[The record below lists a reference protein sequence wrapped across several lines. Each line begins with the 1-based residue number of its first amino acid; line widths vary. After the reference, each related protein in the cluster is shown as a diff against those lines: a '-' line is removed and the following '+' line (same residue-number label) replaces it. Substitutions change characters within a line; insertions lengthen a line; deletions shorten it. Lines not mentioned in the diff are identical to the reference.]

1 MLTNAPRTFNYRTIH
16 DILPLST
23 KFYTAYLDPR
33 TTCRFCKTSAEKPA
47 HIFYTCTQIQPVW
60 TLIKKSISKLDGANT
75 LDLNYQVV
83 TQFVIPQQIKHLEEH
98 IIYIFSTTR
107 HKIWTHRNE
116 IESGKIYFSAQK
128 IKSIKRSIHHRLAME
143 NQTTSQKFSHIFE
156 DFKTAKLQQNNKTT
170 TRHAIWKTRNQTYYE
185 NKLTTPVIKSI
196 KRSIKYKNTMESKK
210 TTPIYSDILQMLVE
224 ERSYNNGK
232 KLIEPM

>member
-1 MLTNAPRTFNYRTIH
+1 
-16 DILPLST
+16 
-23 KFYTAYLDPR
+23 
-33 TTCRFCKTSAEKPA
+33 
-47 HIFYTCTQIQPVW
+47 
-60 TLIKKSISKLDGANT
+60 
-75 LDLNYQVV
+75 
-83 TQFVIPQQIKHLEEH
+83 
-98 IIYIFSTTR
+98 
-107 HKIWTHRNE
+107 
-116 IESGKIYFSAQK
+116 
-128 IKSIKRSIHHRLAME
+128 ME

-224 ERSYNNGK
+224 EIE
-232 KLIEPM
+232 KL